1 MTTTT
6 FLAAMHEHLSTFELP
21 EPWGVTV
28 HAEPAY
34 GQDAV
39 RVQLRG
45 GSLPY
50 VAGVLLAWADTL
62 TDVTAQ
68 TWRVPDGY
76 SVHLSIRGRLA
87 DGTAVP
93 VFDGVDH
100 DAVFAL
106 ASSEQRSVSLA
117 CLREWATLD
126 QGAAA

>member
-1 MTTTT
+1 MTTT
-6 FLAAMHEHLSTFELP
+6 HLLTAIHDHLNGFELP

-28 HAEPAY
+28 HPEPGY
-34 GQDAV
+34 GRDAV

-45 GSLPY
+45 GPLPY

-76 SVHLSIRGRLA
+76 SVHLSIHGRLA
-87 DGTAVP
+87 DGTTVT

-100 DAVFAL
+100 DAAFAL
-106 ASSEQRSVSLA
+106 APSEQRPVSLA

-126 QGAAA
+126 QGVAA

>member
-1 MTTTT
+1 MSTTT
-6 FLAAMHEHLSTFELP
+6 FLAAIHDHLNTFELP
-21 EPWGVTV
+21 EPWGITV
-28 HAEPAY
+28 HGEPAY
-34 GQDAV
+34 GQDTV

-45 GSLPY
+45 GSLPC
-50 VAGVLLAWADTL
+50 VASVLLAWADTL

-76 SVHLSIRGRLA
+76 SVHLSIHGRLT
-87 DGTAVP
+87 DGTPVT

-100 DAVFAL
+100 HALFAL
-106 ASSEQRSVSLA
+106 EPQEHRPVSLA